1 MPRRAS
7 VGCGIGA
14 TGGVVERAA
23 ISHELMSERSMF
35 DATAHEVKMLMMHT
49 RATFYATQPINAA
62 AYVPVEACG
71 AHEWSYIR
79 RHGCAALAADVAAKP
94 AAALTTAGSAATKP
108 TAAAEPPPP
117 PSPPPPISRISH
129 KS

>member
-1 MPRRAS
+1 
-7 VGCGIGA
+7 
-14 TGGVVERAA
+14 
-23 ISHELMSERSMF
+23 MF

-79 RHGCAALAADVAAKP
+79 RHGCAALAADVAASQARRRPHHRRLRRHQAHRRRAP
-94 AAALTTAGSAATKP
+94 AATL
-108 TAAAEPPPP
+108 TAAANL
-117 PSPPPPISRISH
+117 SH